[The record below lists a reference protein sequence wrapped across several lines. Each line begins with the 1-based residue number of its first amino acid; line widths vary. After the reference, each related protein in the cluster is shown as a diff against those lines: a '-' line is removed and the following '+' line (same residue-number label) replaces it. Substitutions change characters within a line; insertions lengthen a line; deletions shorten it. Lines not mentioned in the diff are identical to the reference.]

1 MKNTATLTANRLE
14 EFKTINSKRKPTQG
28 HLQGL
33 TEKEYQRLNSLHS
46 FFMSSEDK
54 KLQLANFLIESK

>member
-14 EFKTINSKRKPTQG
+14 EFKTLNSKRNFAKG
-28 HLQGL
+28 HTQGL